1 MFGEAK
7 ASPYIH
13 PIIIK
18 AMNIKELKSNFSIYG
33 NKGDVWSNT
42 AHIYKS
48 LTGVLCGKPALA
60 TNHVRL
66 NGVEEIGCTECIKKY
81 LAEQK

>member
-1 MFGEAK
+1 
-7 ASPYIH
+7 
-13 PIIIK
+13 
-18 AMNIKELKSNFSIYG
+18 MNIKELKSNFSIYG

-48 LTGVLCGKPALA
+48 TVGVLCGKPALA

-66 NGVEEIGCTECIKKY
+66 NEIEEIGCQVCRITYFE
-81 LAEQK
+81 EQK